1 MKRKLNESQMDELV
15 KKCTKIRD
23 KIIKEQI
30 VDEKKILKLIKK
42 KMNINELEELAM
54 QFIIRET
61 LNYVA
66 EVSKEKD
73 LYDDMYV

>member
-23 KIIKEQI
+23 KVIKEQI

-54 QFIIRET
+54 QFIIREI

-73 LYDDMYV
+73 SYDDMYV